1 MNDDDRKI
9 WTAIVMA
16 IVAMVMMPLAA
27 LRNDTSTLAEL
38 ILLVAGALVLWTV
51 AGLIAQVNWVQWT
64 G

>member
-16 IVAMVMMPLAA
+16 VVAMVMMPLAA

>member
-1 MNDDDRKI
+1 MNEDDRKI

-16 IVAMVMMPLAA
+16 VVAIVMLPLAA

>member
-1 MNDDDRKI
+1 MNEDDRKI

-16 IVAMVMMPLAA
+16 VVAMVMLPLAA

-38 ILLVAGALVLWTV
+38 ILIVAGALVLWTV

>member
-16 IVAMVMMPLAA
+16 VVAMVMMPLAA

-38 ILLVAGALVLWTV
+38 ILIVAGALVLWMV

>member
-16 IVAMVMMPLAA
+16 VIAMVMMPLAA

>member
-16 IVAMVMMPLAA
+16 VVAMVMMPLAA

-38 ILLVAGALVLWTV
+38 ILIVAGALVLWTV

>member
-16 IVAMVMMPLAA
+16 VVAMVMLPLAA
-27 LRNDTSTLAEL
+27 LRNDTSTLAGL

>member
-1 MNDDDRKI
+1 MNEDDRKI

-16 IVAMVMMPLAA
+16 VVAMVMLPLAA

>member
-16 IVAMVMMPLAA
+16 VVAMVMLPLAA